1 MTAKQLITR
10 ACAGSATALLAGVTL
25 LAQAPGNPGSAPGQ
39 QAPQAPSQTS
49 PTSPT
54 SPGAQA
60 PGAQPGTAP
69 SAQSYGDQSFLAH
82 AIEGSKGEVQL
93 AQLAQQKSQS
103 QDVKQLAQKLE
114 SDHTQMNQKW
124 FEPLAKQMGA
134 SEPKGPS
141 KKNKKL
147 MEKLQGL
154 SGDQFDKEYIAAM
167 VKDHQKDLKEF
178 KQESEATQDPNIKQ
192 VAQQGANILTQ
203 HLQLAEQVA
212 KNHNVP
218 VENKDK
224 EVSSNK

>member
-1 MTAKQLITR
+1 MTANQLITR
-10 ACAGSATALLAGVTL
+10 VCAGSATALLAGVTL
-25 LAQAPGNPGSAPGQ
+25 FAQAPGNPGSAPGQ
-39 QAPQAPSQTS
+39 QAPQAPSTTS
-49 PTSPT
+49 PTNPSMQ
-54 SPGAQA
+54 S
-60 PGAQPGTAP
+60 PGAQPGAAP
-69 SAQSYGDQSFLAH
+69 TAQSYGDQSFLAH

-114 SDHTQMNQKW
+114 SDHTQMDQKW
-124 FEPLAKQMGA
+124 FEPLAKQVGA

-141 KKNKKL
+141 KKDKKL
-147 MEKLQGL
+147 IEKLQGL

-178 KQESEATQDPNIKQ
+178 KQESEATQDPNVKQ
-192 VAQQGANILTQ
+192 VAQQGANILSQ

>member
-1 MTAKQLITR
+1 MTAKQFITR
-10 ACAGSATALLAGVTL
+10 ACAGSATALLAGATL
-25 LAQAPGNPGSAPGQ
+25 LAQAPGSPSMPSQQSPQAPGQ
-39 QAPQAPSQTS
+39 
-49 PTSPT
+49 TSPT

-69 SAQSYGDQSFLAH
+69 TGAQSYGDQSFLAQ
-82 AIEGSKGEVQL
+82 AIQGSKGEVQL
-93 AQLAQQKSQS
+93 AQLALQKSQS

-114 SDHTQMNQKW
+114 SDHTQMDQKW
-124 FEPLAKQMGA
+124 FEPLAKQVGA

-141 KKNKKL
+141 KKDKKL

-154 SGDQFDKEYIAAM
+154 SGDQFDKEYITAM

-192 VAQQGANILTQ
+192 VAQQGANILSQ

-212 KNHNVP
+212 KNHNVS
-218 VENKDK
+218 VEDKDK